1 VRRTS
6 AKNVFNPLKS
16 SWEAKMQNK
25 ADLAALREQEAA
37 VKKGI
42 QEQKNVCCGTIYP
55 FGVCAFIPFISFLL

>member
-1 VRRTS
+1 MRRTS

-25 ADLAALREQEAA
+25 AELVALREQEAA

-42 QEQKNVCCGTIYP
+42 QEQKNVRPGIRTNWSSSI
-55 FGVCAFIPFISFLL
+55 FM